1 MDFNSKKAKANP
13 YANSNLISKIFFLWL
28 LPLFWDGYRRD
39 LTLDDMFD
47 TLKEDESQ
55 SLGDELEKEW
65 RKQLEIHKKKGQRPS
80 LGKALW
86 GVLGWKYA
94 FVFLGIA
101 FPELVFRVLQPLVL
115 RELLLSFNED
125 SGVSILNQY
134 LLAAAVSLVTFAI
147 TVSFHPVGYYAFV
160 ISMRCRI
167 ACSSLLYRK
176 ELRLSKSA
184 QGQTTVGQITN
195 LLSNDVNR
203 FDYNLLFLPWIPTS
217 VLQMGIFTIFL
228 WREFG
233 VACLTGLSVVLLLTP
248 IQYWNGSYSA
258 KCRLKIAQRTD
269 ERGRIMNE
277 IIIAMKIIKQYTWEK
292 PFSAVIHKLRELEVV
307 ALTKR
312 LHLRGFYLSM
322 YTSTLKIVIFL
333 TVLTYVLQDN
343 EPTADKVFFLSSVY
357 FTMIQSMIYMIPQ
370 AVSGLGEI
378 RVSLNRL
385 EDFLLLEEKS
395 GGDNIIISKKPEK
408 APLVSMDSLSAT
420 WTGEKMNLSDINLK
434 AEGDKV
440 VVIAGAV
447 GSGKTSLLHVL
458 LAELPAA
465 QGKCHIQGDISYASQ
480 EPWVFAGDVKQ
491 NILFGRPF
499 EEEKY
504 KSVVK
509 AAALED
515 DFKQLEFGDQTIVGE
530 RGVSLS
536 GGQKARVNL
545 ARCLYQDADIYLLDD
560 PLSAVDTRVSRHLFE
575 KCIRKHLAGKL
586 RILVTHQLQYLPQAD
601 HVLVLQ
607 NGSVAAQGTYG
618 ELVDA
623 GVDFVNLMTGDD
635 EEGAARKISVIT
647 EPEKEKKKDID
658 LARLAESKH
667 MHEEKKA
674 SGSLGSG
681 IYWEYLKTAD
691 SPIYFTIVLIFFI
704 LCQIALSGSDYWL
717 SVWTNAEA
725 KHNENEDDD
734 SYLGRNTYIWV
745 FTGLVAAVVF
755 FNLLRAVGFFT
766 YCMKISVNM
775 HNRMF
780 TSLVR
785 APPKFF
791 DDNPSGRVMNR
802 FTKDL
807 GSMDE
812 LLPPTFFDMIIIF
825 VNVAGVFVLIIISN
839 YYAIV
844 PTVIVLFIL
853 AFVQRYYV
861 ATARDVKRI
870 EGVTKSPIFTHS
882 SASFQGLTTIRS
894 ANAESILV
902 SQFDRLQ
909 DIHTTSWFL
918 FFSTARCFGLWVE
931 FICVI
936 FLTIVSFSFLLL
948 QSSSDSGNLGLAI
961 TSAMSI
967 TGWLQFGMRQSAE
980 VENLMT
986 SVERN
991 VEYAKLK
998 PEAPLESK
1006 PDKKPPSDW
1015 PALGV
1020 IRLSEVYLAYEEKD
1034 VLKNLTF
1041 EIGAREKIGVVGRT
1055 GAGKSSIIQALFRL
1069 TEPRG
1074 DIYIDNINVKEI
1086 GLHDLRR
1093 VISIIP
1099 QDPVLFSGTMR
1110 YNLDPFDEFPDQ
1122 DLWRV
1127 IEEVELKSAVP
1138 ALDYLVAD
1146 GGSNFSLGQRQLVCL
1161 ARAILRNNK
1170 IIVMDEATANVDPQT
1185 DNLIQKTIRTK
1196 FADCSII
1203 TVAHRLHSVID
1214 TDRILV
1220 LDNGYLKEYDHP
1232 HVLLQIPNGILTSM
1246 VQHTGKSSSAML
1258 RKIAAETFNH
1268 RRASFQADVVDEL
1281 ASLNAE
1287 QFVDTTVLGVETSEV

>member
-1 MDFNSKKAKANP
+1 MDISLKKAKENP
-13 YANSNLISKIFFLWL
+13 YAKANLISKLFFLWIF
-28 LPLFWDGYRRD
+28 PLFREGHQRD
-39 LTLDDMFD
+39 LNLDDMFD
-47 TLKEDESQ
+47 TLKADMSQ
-55 SLGDELEKEW
+55 TLGDELEEKW
-65 RKQLEIHKKKGQRPS
+65 KKQLKMYELKGRQPS
-80 LGKALW
+80 LIKALW
-86 GVLGWKYA
+86 GVFCWKYTL
-94 FVFLGIA
+94 VFLGA
-101 FPELVFRVLQPLVL
+101 GFSELVFRVLQPLAL
-115 RELLLSFNED
+115 RELLLSFKED
-125 SGVSILNQY
+125 SGVSPEQQY
-134 LLAAAVSLVTFAI
+134 VLAAAVSLATFGI
-147 TVSFHPVGYYAFV
+147 TISFHPVCYYSFV
-160 ISMRCRI
+160 LSMRCRI

-184 QGQTTVGQITN
+184 QGKTTVGQITN

-203 FDYNLLFLPWIPTS
+203 FDFNLLHILWIPMGL
-217 VLQMGIFTIFL
+217 LQMAIFAVFL
-228 WREFG
+228 WKEFG
-233 VACLTGLSVVLLLTP
+233 VASLTGLSVVIFLIP
-248 IQYWNGSYSA
+248 IQYWNGRYSA
-258 KCRLKIAQRTD
+258 KCRLNIAQRTD

-333 TVLTYVLQDN
+333 TVLTYVLQGN
-343 EPTADKVFFLSSVY
+343 EPTADKVFFLAAIY
-357 FTMIQSMIYMIPQ
+357 FTMIQSMIYVIPQ
-370 AVSGLGEI
+370 GISGLGEI
-378 RVSLNRL
+378 VVSLNRI
-385 EDFLLLEEKS
+385 ENFLLLGEKS
-395 GGDNIIISKKPEK
+395 DGQNQHKMLYNASKNNNIKSGP
-408 APLVSMDSLSAT
+408 AVSMDSINAS
-420 WTGEKMNLSDINLK
+420 WTGEKLTLSDVNLK
-434 AEGDKV
+434 TEGDKII
-440 VVIAGAV
+440 VIAGAV
-447 GSGKTSLLHVL
+447 GSGKTSILHVL
-458 LAELPAA
+458 LGELPVAD
-465 QGKCHIQGDISYASQ
+465 GKCEIQGQISYASQ

-499 EEEKY
+499 DEEKY

-601 HVLVLQ
+601 HILVLQ
-607 NGSVAAQGTYG
+607 NGKVAAQGTYG
-618 ELVDA
+618 ELSDA
-623 GVDFVNLMTGDD
+623 GVDFVNLMSGDD
-635 EEGAARKISVIT
+635 GEDGGTRKVSIV
-647 EPEKEKKKDID
+647 ELEKEKHLNVDE
-658 LARLAESKH
+658 ARLAESKN

-674 SGSLGSG
+674 IGALGSG

-691 SPIYFTIVLIFFI
+691 SPIYFIIVATFFI

-717 SVWTNAEA
+717 SYWTTAEA
-725 KHNENEDDD
+725 KHNRGDENVD
-734 SYLGRNTYIWV
+734 YLGRNAYIWV
-745 FTGLVAAVVF
+745 FTGLVAAVIF

-812 LLPPTFFDMIIIF
+812 LLPPTFFDMMMIF

-839 YYAIV
+839 YYTIV
-844 PTVIVLFIL
+844 PTVIVLVIL
-853 AFVQRYYV
+853 GYVQRLYL

-894 ANAESILV
+894 AKAEPILI
-902 SQFDRLQ
+902 SQFDYLQ

-918 FFSTARCFGLWVE
+918 FFSTARCFGVWVE
-931 FICVI
+931 IICVI

-991 VEYAKLK
+991 VEYAKLT
-998 PEAPLESK
+998 PEAPLESE

-1015 PALGV
+1015 PSLGEICFSQV
-1020 IRLSEVYLAYEEKD
+1020 SLAYEEKD

-1041 EIGAREKIGVVGRT
+1041 EIRAREKIGVVGRT

-1196 FADCSII
+1196 FAHCSII

-1220 LDNGYLKEYDHP
+1220 LDNGLEYDHP
-1232 HVLLQIPNGILTSM
+1232 HILLQNPNGILSSM

-1258 RKIAAETFNH
+1258 SRIAAETFSN
-1268 RRASFQADVVDEL
+1268 RRGSFQAAVVDTL
-1281 ASLNAE
+1281 SSLNGTGTEFAH
-1287 QFVDTTVLGVETSEV
+1287 T

>member
-1 MDFNSKKAKANP
+1 MDINLKKAKSNP
-13 YANSNLISKIFFLWL
+13 YAQSNLISKIFFLWL
-28 LPLFWDGYRRD
+28 LPLFRDGYYKD
-39 LTLDDMFD
+39 LNLDDLFD
-47 TLKEDESQ
+47 TLKEDMSQ
-55 SLGDELEKEW
+55 KLGNDLEKQW
-65 RKQLEIHKKKGQRPS
+65 NKQVELHKRKGQQPS

-86 GVLGWKYA
+86 NVLGWKYS

-101 FPELVFRVLQPLVL
+101 FPELVFRILQPLVL
-115 RELLLSFNED
+115 RELLLSFKED
-125 SGVSILNQY
+125 SGATSSDQYIL
-134 LLAAAVSLVTFAI
+134 AGAVSLVTFTI
-147 TVSFHPVGYYAFV
+147 TVISHPVRYYTFV

-167 ACSSLLYRK
+167 ACSSLIYRK
-176 ELRLSKSA
+176 QLRLSKSA
-184 QGQTTVGQITN
+184 QGKTTIGQITN

-203 FDYNLLFLPWIPTS
+203 FDMNLLYFPWLLTS
-217 VLQMGIFTIFL
+217 LFQMGLFSIFL

-233 VACLTGLSVVLLLTP
+233 IASLAGLSLVLLLIP
-248 IQYWNGSYSA
+248 IQYWNGVYSG
-258 KCRLKIAQRTD
+258 KYRLKIAQRTD

-277 IIIAMKIIKQYTWEK
+277 IIVAMRIIKQYTWEK
-292 PFSAVIHKLRELEVV
+292 PFSAVIHKLREFEVE
-307 ALTKR
+307 ALKKR
-312 LHLRGFYLSM
+312 LHFRGFYLSM

-357 FTMIQSMIYMIPQ
+357 FTLIQSMLYWVPQ
-370 AVSGLGEI
+370 AISGLGEI

-385 EDFLLLEEKS
+385 ENFLLLEEKS
-395 GGDNIIISKKPEK
+395 GAGNLFITNKPEK
-408 APLVSMDSLSAT
+408 HPLVSMNSLSAT
-420 WTGEKMNLSDINLK
+420 WTGEKLNLIDINLRV
-434 AEGDKV
+434 EGDKI

-458 LAELPAA
+458 LGELPVAH
-465 QGKCHIQGDISYASQ
+465 GKCHIQGDISYASQ
-480 EPWVFAGDVKQ
+480 EPWVFSGDVKQ
-491 NILFGRPF
+491 NIVFGRPF
-499 EEEKY
+499 DEEKY
-504 KSVVK
+504 KRVVK

-545 ARCLYQDADIYLLDD
+545 ARCLYQDADIYVLDD

-601 HVLVLQ
+601 YVLVLQ

-623 GVDFVNLMTGDD
+623 GVDFVNFMSSD
-635 EEGAARKISVIT
+635 EEEVQGIRKLSIIAQPGQVINNT
-647 EPEKEKKKDID
+647 
-658 LARLAESKH
+658 RLQESKIR
-667 MHEEKKA
+667 HEEKKA
-674 SGSLGSG
+674 IGVSGSR
-681 IYWEYLKTAD
+681 IYWEYLKTAN
-691 SPIYFTIVLIFFI
+691 SPIHFIIVTTFFI
-704 LCQIALSGSDYWL
+704 LCQIGLSGTDYWL
-717 SVWTNAEA
+717 SRWTNAEA
-725 KHNENEDDD
+725 KHRRGDEDDN
-734 SYLGRNTYIWV
+734 YLGRDVYIWV
-745 FTGLVAAVVF
+745 LTGLVGTVLL
-755 FNLLRAVGFFT
+755 FNLLRAFGFFT

-785 APPKFF
+785 APSKFF
-791 DDNPSGRVMNR
+791 DDNPSGRIMNR

-807 GSMDE
+807 SSMDE

-825 VNVAGVFVLIIISN
+825 MNVAGVFILIIISN
-839 YYAIV
+839 YYMIV
-844 PTVIVLFIL
+844 PAVIVLIVLGFM
-853 AFVQRYYV
+853 QRFYV
-861 ATARDVKRI
+861 KTSRNVKRI

-894 ANAESILV
+894 AKSEHILIA
-902 SQFDRLQ
+902 QFDSLQ
-909 DIHTTSWFL
+909 DIHTTCWFV
-918 FFSTARCFGLWVE
+918 FVATARCFGIWVE
-931 FICVI
+931 VVCVI

-948 QSSSDSGNLGLAI
+948 QASSDSGNLGLAI

-980 VENLMT
+980 TDNLMT

-991 VEYAKLK
+991 VEYANLK
-998 PEAPLESK
+998 AEAPLESK
-1006 PDKKPPSDW
+1006 PEKRPPADW
-1015 PALGV
+1015 PSLGE
-1020 IRLSEVYLAYEEKD
+1020 IRFSHVYLAYENKD
-1034 VLKNLTF
+1034 VLENLTF
-1041 EIGAREKIGVVGRT
+1041 EIKASEKIGVVGRT

-1093 VISIIP
+1093 IISIIP
-1099 QDPVLFSGTMR
+1099 QDPVLFSGTVR
-1110 YNLDPFDEFPDQ
+1110 YNLDPFTELSDQ
-1122 DLWRV
+1122 DLWKA

-1146 GGSNFSLGQRQLVCL
+1146 GGRNFSIGQRQLVCL
-1161 ARAILRNNK
+1161 ARAILRKNK

-1196 FADCSII
+1196 FAHCSII

-1220 LDNGYLKEYDHP
+1220 LDNGFIKEYDHP
-1232 HVLLQIPNGILTSM
+1232 HILLQNPEGIFSSM
-1246 VQHTGKSSSAML
+1246 VQHTGASTSLILK
-1258 RKIAAETFNH
+1258 RIAAETFNNQ
-1268 RRASFQADVVDEL
+1268 RASFQADVIGKL
-1281 ASLNAE
+1281 SSLNAE
-1287 QFVDTTVLGVETSEV
+1287 EFVDTEVLGVDETL

>member
-1 MDFNSKKAKANP
+1 MDFSSKKPKANP
-13 YANSNLISKIFFLWL
+13 YAKSNIFSKIFFLWI
-28 LPLFWDGYRRD
+28 LPLFWKGYRRD

-47 TLKEDESQ
+47 TLKDDESKG
-55 SLGDELEKEW
+55 LGDQLEKQW
-65 RKQLEIHKKKGQRPS
+65 RKQLETHKKTGQKPS

-86 GVLGWKYA
+86 GVLGWKYSL
-94 FVFLGIA
+94 VFLGIA
-101 FPELVFRVLQPLVL
+101 IPELIFRVAQPLVL

-125 SGVSILNQY
+125 SGVSTRDQY
-134 LLAAAVSLVTFAI
+134 LLAGAVSLATFGVT
-147 TVSFHPVGYYAFV
+147 TTLHPVINYSFV
-160 ISMRCRI
+160 IAMRCRI

-184 QGQTTVGQITN
+184 QGKTTVGQITN

-203 FDYNLLFLPWIPTS
+203 FDLNLLFIPWIPTS
-217 VLQMGIFTIFL
+217 LLQMAIFTVFL

-233 VACLTGLSVVLLLTP
+233 VACLTGLSIVLLLIP

-292 PFSAVIHKLRELEVV
+292 PFSAVIYKLRELEVQ

-312 LHLRGFYLSM
+312 SHLRGFYLSM
-322 YTSTLKIVIFL
+322 YTATLKIVVFL

-343 EPTADKVFFLSSVY
+343 EPTADKVFFLVSIY
-357 FTMIQSMIYMIPQ
+357 FTIIQSMIYMIPQ
-370 AVSGLGEI
+370 AISGLGEI
-378 RVSLNRL
+378 MVSLTRL
-385 EDFLLLEEKS
+385 ENFLLLDEKS
-395 GGDNIIISKKPEK
+395 GGDNLILSKNPERR
-408 APLVSMDSLSAT
+408 PVVSMDSLSAT
-420 WTGEKMNLSDINLK
+420 WVGEKMNLSDINLR

-458 LAELPAA
+458 LGELPTAR
-465 QGKCHIQGDISYASQ
+465 GKCQIQGEISYASQ

-499 EEEKY
+499 DEEKY
-504 KSVVK
+504 KAVVK

-515 DFKQLEFGDQTIVGE
+515 DFKQLD
-530 RGVSLS
+530 L
-536 GGQKARVNL
+536 VNL
-545 ARCLYQDADIYLLDD
+545 ARCLYQNADIYLLDD
-560 PLSAVDTRVSRHLFE
+560 PLSAVDTKVSRHLFE
-575 KCIRKHLAGKL
+575 KCIREHLSGKL

-601 HVLVLQ
+601 HVVILH
-607 NGSVAAQGTYG
+607 NGTVAAQGTYG

-635 EEGAARKISVIT
+635 EDAAARKGS
-647 EPEKEKKKDID
+647 EKHKDVD
-658 LARLAESKH
+658 LKRLEESRE
-667 MHEEKKA
+667 MHAEKKA
-674 SGSLGSG
+674 TGALGSG

-691 SPIYFTIVLIFFI
+691 SPIYLFLVTIFF
-704 LCQIALSGSDYWL
+704 LMCQFCLSGVDFWL
-717 SVWTNAEA
+717 SFWTNAEA
-725 KHNENEDDD
+725 KHRKGDENDN
-734 SYLGRNTYIWV
+734 YLGRNVYIYV
-745 FTGLVAAVVF
+745 FTGLVGGVILF
-755 FNLLRAVGFFT
+755 SLLRAVGFFI

-785 APPKFF
+785 APSKFF

-812 LLPPTFFDMIIIF
+812 QLPPTFFDMIMIF
-825 VNVAGVFVLIIISN
+825 VNVLGVFVLIVISN

-844 PTVIVLFIL
+844 PTVIVLAL
-853 AFVQRYYV
+853 LVLVQRFYLT
-861 ATARDVKRI
+861 TARDIKRI
-870 EGVTKSPIFTHS
+870 EGVTKSPIFTHT

-894 ANAESILV
+894 AQAESILI
-902 SQFDRLQ
+902 SQFDSLQ

-918 FFSTARCFGLWVE
+918 FFSSARCFGIWVE
-931 FICVI
+931 VICVI
-936 FLTIVSFSFLLL
+936 FLTVVSFGFLLL

-967 TGWLQFGMRQSAE
+967 TGWLQFGMTQAAE
-980 VENLMT
+980 VENIMT

-991 VEYAKLK
+991 LEYANLE
-998 PEAPLESK
+998 PEASLESK
-1006 PDKKPPSDW
+1006 PDKLPPPKW
-1015 PALGV
+1015 PTSGE
-1020 IRLSEVYLAYEEKD
+1020 IRFSKVYLSYDEKD
-1034 VLKNLTF
+1034 VLKNLSF
-1041 EIGAREKIGVVGRT
+1041 DIRARQKIGVVGRT

-1074 DIYIDNINVKEI
+1074 DIYIDGINVKEI

-1093 VISIIP
+1093 IISIIP

-1110 YNLDPFDEFPDQ
+1110 YNLDPFNEFLDE
-1122 DLWRV
+1122 DLWKV

-1146 GGSNFSLGQRQLVCL
+1146 AGSNFSLGQRQLVCL

-1220 LDNGYLKEYDHP
+1220 LDNGFVKEYDHP
-1232 HVLLQIPNGILTSM
+1232 HILLQDPSGILTSM
-1246 VQHTGKSSSAML
+1246 VQHTGKSSSALL
-1258 RKIAAETFNH
+1258 RNVAAETFNK
-1268 RRASFQADVVDEL
+1268 RRASFQADIVDEL
-1281 ASLNAE
+1281 SSLNDDNSRGSK
-1287 QFVDTTVLGVETSEV
+1287 FML